1 MDLSVDIRWLLERQA
16 EILPK
21 HPAVADY
28 SGLIAA
34 IARHRVEPPRIDYDP
49 VDNAWRAAALMHT
62 LILLNPLPAR
72 NALYGCLIA
81 VRYMA
86 AAGEAIDPPHGALT
100 ELTDAV
106 RAERADVYAVAE
118 RIRSWRVQ
126 TV

>member
-1 MDLSVDIRWLLERQA
+1 VDLHVDIRWLLERHA

-21 HPAVADY
+21 HPEVADY
-28 SGLIAA
+28 SALIAA

-49 VDNAWRAAALMHT
+49 VDNAWRAAALLHT
-62 LILLNPLPAR
+62 LVLLNPLPAR

-100 ELTDAV
+100 ALTDAV
-106 RAERADVYAVAE
+106 RAERADVYTVADQLRAW
-118 RIRSWRVQ
+118 RI
-126 TV
+126 